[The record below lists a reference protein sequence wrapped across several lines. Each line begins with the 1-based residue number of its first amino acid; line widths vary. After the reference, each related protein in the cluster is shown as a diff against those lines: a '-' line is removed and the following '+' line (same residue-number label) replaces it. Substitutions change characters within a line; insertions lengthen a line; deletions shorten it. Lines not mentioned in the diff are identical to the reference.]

1 MTGALARR
9 PLSSGTTVS
18 TRRRFAAHRMASLG
32 LTAPARAQLAGD
44 PLAVVRRLG
53 AMQAQDLAS
62 GLWSLGIRTGGT
74 VSDVLA
80 AVDRREITRT
90 WPMRGTLHWVPAA
103 DAGWMCRL
111 LSAPAQR
118 AATRMLAQLG
128 LTDDLVDRAGQIWA
142 EQLAAPG
149 AQLSRSEASALLA
162 EHGIDGSGQRTY
174 HLLVRHCQRALLC
187 QGPIRRTAA
196 GGLEPTFVLHDVWVP
211 APHDPGPE
219 QALALLAQRYI
230 RGHAPVTERDL
241 ARWCDQPLRPVRA
254 ALADLVAAGRVR
266 TETGPD
272 GTAWLLPA
280 ETTLLPASAAPVE
293 VPAGRREAPADPN
306 EALLVPGFDEWLLG
320 YADRSAQLRRE
331 DEPQVVPGG
340 NGVFRGTVV
349 AGAQVVA
356 TWRRDPTRRRGLA
369 LLVHPLAPLPARV
382 TRALPG
388 SAAAYGAFWEHDG
401 EVAVRVDG

>member
-1 MTGALARR
+1 MTGGAHRR
-9 PLSSGTTVS
+9 RLSPGATVS
-18 TRRRFAAHRMASLG
+18 TRRRLAAHRLGSLG
-32 LTAPARAQLAGD
+32 LTAPTRGQLAGD

-74 VSDVLA
+74 VSDALA

-118 AATRMLAQLG
+118 AATRMLAHLG
-128 LTDDLVDRAGQIWA
+128 LTDDLVERAGQIWA
-142 EQLAAPG
+142 EQLAAPE
-149 AQLSRSEASALLA
+149 AQLSRGEASALLA
-162 EHGIDGSGQRTY
+162 EHGIDGSAQRTY

-196 GGLEPTFVLHDVWVP
+196 GGLEPTFVRHDVWVP

-219 QALALLAQRYI
+219 HALALLAQRYI

-254 ALADLVAAGRVR
+254 ALAALVSAGRVR
-266 TETGPD
+266 AETRAD

-280 ETTLLPASAAPVE
+280 ETASLSEPAPPAD
-293 VPAGRREAPADPN
+293 VPAGPSEV
-306 EALLVPGFDEWLLG
+306 LLVPGFDEWLLG

-331 DEPQVVPGG
+331 DEPHVVPGG

-369 LLVHPLAPLPARV
+369 LLVHPLTPLPARV
-382 TRALPG
+382 TRALPAA
-388 SAAAYGAFWEHDG
+388 AAAYGAFWEHDG